1 MKRTAFAGLFISAAL
16 LASPVFAADTNLC
29 DTNLQRIDNDIAT
42 ANQMSES
49 LKTDITATVGQAK
62 AEQAK
67 GTEKGVENCISLTNQ
82 VLQKLQNNTK
92 GDQQ

>member
-29 DTNLQRIDNDIAT
+29 DTQLKKIDNDMAT
-42 ANQMSES
+42 AQQMSES
-49 LKTDITATVGQAK
+49 LKTELDSKVTKAK
-62 AEQAK
+62 TEQAK
-67 GTEKGVENCISLTNQ
+67 GTKEGVENCISLTTQ
-82 VLQKLQNNTK
+82 VLQEMQNNNK

>member
-16 LASPVFAADTNLC
+16 LASPVFAAETTLC
-29 DTNLQRIDNDIAT
+29 DTNLQKIDNNMTT
-42 ANQMSES
+42 AQQMSEG
-49 LKTDITATVGQAK
+49 LKTDVTATVSQAK

-67 GTEKGVENCISLTNQ
+67 GTKEGVENCISLTTQ
-82 VLQKLQNNTK
+82 ALQKLQNNNK

>member
-1 MKRTAFAGLFISAAL
+1 MKHTAFAGLFISAAL

-29 DTNLQRIDNDIAT
+29 DTQLKKIETNMTT
-42 ANQMSES
+42 AQQMSED
-49 LKTDITATVGQAK
+49 LKTEVDSKVTEAE

-67 GTEKGVENCISLTNQ
+67 GTEKGIENCISLTTQ
-82 VLQKLQNNTK
+82 VLQKLENNNK